1 MTKVPDLTLDAGL
14 PADVDCER
22 TVLGAILLDN
32 QALPEVMEAIKPA
45 DLSLDSHRR
54 IALRMAQL
62 YSDGI
67 AVDIRTLADKLKS
80 MHEVECIGGVA
91 YLASLTEGLPRR
103 PVIEDYLRIIKD
115 KSMLRRLM
123 GVCSHAIAE
132 AADQSIN
139 ALGVIGT
146 LQKNVDDILS
156 GVTQAK
162 DAKIEKFFID
172 SLEKANQRYLSKV
185 APRIPTGNA
194 WIDSKIGGILHGY
207 YTIVAA
213 RPKIGKAL
221 RLDELIKTPSGW
233 KANKELKIGDKVAS
247 IDGKPSCVTGVFPQ
261 GERQMYAVSFTDGRT
276 LECDGQH
283 LWTVYCRHW
292 PEPKLMTTLQVM
304 EKLTHK
310 RYQKRMWID
319 DHTGQFGCK
328 KQLPIHPWALGAI
341 LGNGCITKTHGSC
354 GFSSADRF
362 TVRKLRSLVP
372 QGCSV
377 SRQDKYGY
385 RVIGKEL
392 SGESRILTRLSRLGL
407 SGHRA
412 ETKFIPESY
421 LNSTKANRLSLLQG
435 LLDTDGSVDNGVPIY
450 CTSSPTLAKDVQELA
465 RSLGA
470 TAKITV
476 KKEPIFT
483 YKSER
488 RVGLRSYRVYIS
500 HPDANS
506 FVSLPRKK
514 KRVRLDRRQN
524 RLNFVSVV
532 PTAKQAAQ
540 CITVSHPTGL
550 YIASRQYVVT
560 HNSAFGDTAIA
571 FNCQHGRR
579 VVKLS
584 LEVDKDTS
592 LYNLVPHVVDI
603 PNIVCVRQELQ
614 TPEQNRL
621 FNQGMAHILENWN
634 LSIYEGDIDCDETCW
649 IIDRETK
656 DGQEVLFVLDHFG
669 LMVEAGKS
677 SAGKIRESY
686 VTDSGRL
693 RRKIYG
699 KRAAILALFQL
710 NEVPREYA
718 DKLPRPADIGES
730 KKPLQDCAAMILL
743 HRYQDKETLKMTKK
757 ANINLALV
765 RNGGSSGNTDGV
777 FDTRKLEFVTEPEIE
792 YEDRY
797 DVERD

>member
-1 MTKVPDLTLDAGL
+1 MPSRTNQPDLPL

-32 QALPEVMEAIKPA
+32 QVLTDVMQAIKPA

-62 YSDGI
+62 YSAGI
-67 AVDIRTLADKLKS
+67 AVDIRTLADKLRS
-80 MHEVECIGGVA
+80 THEIESIGGVA

-123 GVCSHAIAE
+123 GVCSAGIAQ
-132 AADQSIN
+132 AADQSED
-139 ALGVIGT
+139 ALAVIGN
-146 LQKNVDDILS
+146 LQKSVDDIVS

-162 DAKIEKFFID
+162 DARIEKFFID
-172 SLEKANQRYLSKV
+172 SLEKANQRYTSKV

-213 RPKIGKAL
+213 RPKIGK
-221 RLDELIKTPSGW
+221 
-233 KANKELKIGDKVAS
+233 
-247 IDGKPSCVTGVFPQ
+247 
-261 GERQMYAVSFTDGRT
+261 
-276 LECDGQH
+276 
-283 LWTVYCRHW
+283 
-292 PEPKLMTTLQVM
+292 
-304 EKLTHK
+304 
-310 RYQKRMWID
+310 
-319 DHTGQFGCK
+319 
-328 KQLPIHPWALGAI
+328 
-341 LGNGCITKTHGSC
+341 
-354 GFSSADRF
+354 SAM
-362 TVRKLRSLVP
+362 
-372 QGCSV
+372 
-377 SRQDKYGY
+377 
-385 RVIGKEL
+385 
-392 SGESRILTRLSRLGL
+392 
-407 SGHRA
+407 
-412 ETKFIPESY
+412 
-421 LNSTKANRLSLLQG
+421 
-435 LLDTDGSVDNGVPIY
+435 
-450 CTSSPTLAKDVQELA
+450 
-465 RSLGA
+465 
-470 TAKITV
+470 
-476 KKEPIFT
+476 
-483 YKSER
+483 
-488 RVGLRSYRVYIS
+488 
-500 HPDANS
+500 
-506 FVSLPRKK
+506 
-514 KRVRLDRRQN
+514 
-524 RLNFVSVV
+524 
-532 PTAKQAAQ
+532 
-540 CITVSHPTGL
+540 
-550 YIASRQYVVT
+550 
-560 HNSAFGDTAIA
+560 GDTAIA
-571 FNCQHGRR
+571 YNCQHGRR

-584 LEVDKDTS
+584 LEVDRDTS

-634 LSIYEGDIDCDETCW
+634 LSIYEGDIDCDEACW

-656 DGQEVLFVLDHFG
+656 DGDEVLFVLDHFG

-718 DKLPRPADIGES
+718 DKLPRPGDIGES

-765 RNGGSSGNTDGV
+765 RNGGSSGNVDCE
-777 FDTRKLEFVTEPEIE
+777 FNSRRLEFVTEPELD

-797 DVERD
+797 DVGQD